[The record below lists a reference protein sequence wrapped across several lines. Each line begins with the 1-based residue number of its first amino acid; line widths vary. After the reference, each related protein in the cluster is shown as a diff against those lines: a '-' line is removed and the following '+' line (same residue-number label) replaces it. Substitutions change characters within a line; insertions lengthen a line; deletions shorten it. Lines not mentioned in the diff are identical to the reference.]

1 MFHNVHMSCGHFQQ
15 LDLATTGKQLKIDLD
30 YYNQQGLCADCW
42 AKLRARREVE
52 RAELQAR
59 RQRKHMGG
67 YENGE
72 RI

>member
-1 MFHNVHMSCGHFQQ
+1 MIHEVYMSCGHFQQ

-30 YYNQQGLCADCW
+30 YYNRQGLCSDCW
-42 AKLRARREVE
+42 KKLIAQREAE

-67 YENGE
+67 RNDV
-72 RI
+72 